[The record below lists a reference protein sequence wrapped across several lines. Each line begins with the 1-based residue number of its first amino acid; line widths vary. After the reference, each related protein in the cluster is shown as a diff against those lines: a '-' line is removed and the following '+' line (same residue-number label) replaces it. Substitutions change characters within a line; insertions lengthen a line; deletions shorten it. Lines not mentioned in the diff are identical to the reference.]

1 MLVVAVCVYVPLVYP
16 DPVPVT
22 DNARTSPNDL
32 VAVPLL
38 LLTTFCLILNFPA
51 SKLPLNNAVAV
62 DVSNLNTSVVP
73 SSIIKSTFAPPLNV

>member
-1 MLVVAVCVYVPLVYP
+1 MYVPSVYP

-22 DNARTSPNDL
+22 VSATTSPNDL
-32 VAVPLL
+32 TAPVVLL
-38 LLTTFCLILNFPA
+38 LITFCLILNFPA
-51 SKLPLNNAVAV
+51 SKLPLNNAVPV